1 MHKMRILALLVLLLS
16 SGTLMADARQQ
27 LERFLHGLHTLS
39 ARFSQELINTE
50 TNQTNRSQGIFYL
63 SRPDRFR
70 WVYEGEY
77 PRYIIADGKTV
88 WLVEEDIQQVSQRS
102 QKTTLEGTPASLFA
116 SELNLD
122 RDFEVKDL
130 GQRMGLGWLKLIP
143 KKADSQFEQILLAFD
158 GDRLSRMEMA
168 DRFGQVTRFE
178 FFDLKRNLPLDK
190 RLFTFVPPPGY
201 DILDQ

>member
-1 MHKMRILALLVLLLS
+1 MHKTRRLALLILLLF
-16 SGTLMADARQQ
+16 SGALMADVRQQ
-27 LERFLHGLHTLS
+27 LEHFLDDLHTLS

-50 TNQTNRSQGIFYL
+50 TDQINRSQGMFYL

-70 WVYEGEY
+70 WVYQGEY

-88 WLVEEDIQQVSQRS
+88 WLVEEDIEQVSQRS
-102 QKTTLEGTPASLFA
+102 QKSTLEGTPASLFA

-122 RDFEVKDL
+122 RDFEIKDL
-130 GQRMGLGWLKLIP
+130 GQRLGLGWLKLIP

-158 GDRLSRMEMA
+158 GDRLVRMEMA

-178 FFDLKRNLPLDK
+178 FFDLQRNLPLDES
-190 RLFTFVPPPGY
+190 LFTFVPPPGY